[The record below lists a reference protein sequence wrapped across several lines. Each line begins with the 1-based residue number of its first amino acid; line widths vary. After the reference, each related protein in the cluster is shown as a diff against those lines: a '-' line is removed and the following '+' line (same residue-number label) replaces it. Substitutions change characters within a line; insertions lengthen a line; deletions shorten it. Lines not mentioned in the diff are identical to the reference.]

1 MNYKNYKKSR
11 DMAWQILIN
20 EKVNALPVSV
30 SGLAKSMGI
39 EMRYYESTDD
49 NDGFSTIVDGTPVIA
64 VNRLATRQRKRFT
77 AAHELGHILLGH
89 IGNYGNLINREPS
102 PDDNPIEQDANVFA
116 SRLLAPACV
125 LWALKVDSAAQ
136 IAELCDI
143 SIQAAEFRMKRM
155 TLLYERD
162 KFLTSPLER
171 QVYEQFIPWISSQK
185 L

>member
-1 MNYKNYKKSR
+1 MNYKNYKNSR
-11 DMAWQILIN
+11 DMAWKILIN
-20 EKVNALPVSV
+20 ERITALPVSV
-30 SGLAKSMGI
+30 SGLSKGMGI
-39 EMRYYESTDD
+39 ELRYYDSTDGS
-49 NDGFSTIVDGTPVIA
+49 DGFSTIVNGSPIISI
-64 VNRLATRQRKRFT
+64 NRLAARGRKRFT

-89 IGNYGNLINREPS
+89 VGNCGSLVNREPP
-102 PDDNPIEQDANVFA
+102 PDDNPIEQAANVFA

-162 KFLTSPLER
+162 KFLTSTLER
-171 QVYEQFIPWISSQK
+171 QVYEQFLPWISSQK